1 MQFLHVILNTG
12 LDIFRACIYVFKWLR
27 HILEGVEQ

>member
-1 MQFLHVILNTG
+1 MSFLNTV
-12 LDIFRACIYVFKWLR
+12 LDIFRACIYVYKWLR